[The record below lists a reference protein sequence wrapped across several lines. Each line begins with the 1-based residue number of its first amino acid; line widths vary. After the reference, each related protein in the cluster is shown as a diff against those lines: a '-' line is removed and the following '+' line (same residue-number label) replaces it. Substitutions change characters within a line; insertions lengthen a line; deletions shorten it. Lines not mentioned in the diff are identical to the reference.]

1 MIFPIVLSIQIATL
15 ATLINLPIALI
26 FSWLIV
32 KKQIRGSA
40 ALEVLMTIPLAIPPT
55 IIGFFVLVIFG
66 INGPIG
72 TITNNL
78 FGFNIIFTWLAATL
92 VTAIISFPLMAR
104 AIIVSMSEVE
114 PSLEKTALGLGAGPI
129 KVFFSI
135 TMPLSYRGIVAGS
148 LICFVRALS
157 EFGATIIV
165 AGNMPGKT
173 QTISLEIYSAIQ
185 SGDESTAFSLSAV
198 ALGIA
203 VAALV
208 VYNILIKKD
217 KRTLNQNEYT
227 KSTIYSLRSEFH

>member
-1 MIFPIVLSIQIATL
+1 MIFPIVLSIQIAII
-15 ATLINLPIALI
+15 ATVINLPIALL

-32 KKQIRGSA
+32 KKRIRGSS
-40 ALEVLMTIPLAIPPT
+40 ALEILMTIPLAIPPT

-72 TITNNL
+72 KITTGL
-78 FGFNIIFTWLAATL
+78 FGFNIIFTWIAATL

-104 AIIVSMSEVE
+104 SIMVSMSEID
-114 PSLEKTALGLGAGPI
+114 SNLEKTAQGLGAGPV

-135 TMPLSYRGIVAGS
+135 TLPLSYRGVIAGS

-165 AGNMPGKT
+165 AGNMPQKT
-173 QTISLEIYSAIQ
+173 QTISLAIYSAIQ
-185 SGDESTAFSLSAV
+185 LGDESTAFSLSAV

-203 VAALV
+203 IISLII
-208 VYNILIKKD
+208 YNILLKKD
-217 KRTLNQNEYT
+217 KRNLNHQ
-227 KSTIYSLRSEFH
+227 

>member
-1 MIFPIVLSIQIATL
+1 MIFPIVLSIQIAII

-40 ALEVLMTIPLAIPPT
+40 VLEVLMTIPLAIPPT

-114 PSLEKTALGLGAGPI
+114 PSLEKTALGLGAGPV

-173 QTISLEIYSAIQ
+173 QTISLAIYSAIQ

-203 VAALV
+203 VASLV
-208 VYNILIKKD
+208 VYNILLKKD
-217 KRTLNQNEYT
+217 KRTLNQNE
-227 KSTIYSLRSEFH
+227 

>member
-1 MIFPIVLSIQIATL
+1 MDSYQLQKNISSGEEGTFSLYEPHGF
-15 ATLINLPIALI
+15 INSHKQAYLTTI

-173 QTISLEIYSAIQ
+173 QTISLAIYSAIQ

-203 VAALV
+203 VASLV
-208 VYNILIKKD
+208 VYNILLKKD
-217 KRTLNQNEYT
+217 KRTLNQNE
-227 KSTIYSLRSEFH
+227 

>member
-1 MIFPIVLSIQIATL
+1 MIFPIVLSIQIAIL
-15 ATLINLPIALI
+15 ATIINLPIALLI
-26 FSWLIV
+26 SWLIV

-40 ALEVLMTIPLAIPPT
+40 ALELLMTIPLAIPPT

-72 TITNNL
+72 KITNDI
-78 FGFNIIFTWLAATL
+78 FGFNIIFTWIAATL

-104 AIIVSMSEVE
+104 AIIVSMSEVN
-114 PSLEKTALGLGAGPI
+114 PNLEKPARGLGAGPI

-135 TMPLSYRGIVAGS
+135 TVPLSYRGILAGS

-165 AGNMPGKT
+165 AGNMPKKT
-173 QTISLEIYSAIQ
+173 QTISLAIYSAIQ

-203 VAALV
+203 IVSLV
-208 VYNILIKKD
+208 VYNILLKKD
-217 KRTLNQNEYT
+217 KRNLSNNE
-227 KSTIYSLRSEFH
+227 

>member
-26 FSWLIV
+26 FSLLIV

-114 PSLEKTALGLGAGPI
+114 PSLEKTALGLGAGPV

-173 QTISLEIYSAIQ
+173 QTISLAIYSAIQ
-185 SGDESTAFSLSAV
+185 SGDESTAFRLSAV

-203 VAALV
+203 IASLV
-208 VYNILIKKD
+208 VYNILLKKD
-217 KRTLNQNEYT
+217 KRTLNQNE
-227 KSTIYSLRSEFH
+227 

>member
-173 QTISLEIYSAIQ
+173 QTISLAIYSAIQ

-203 VAALV
+203 VASLV
-208 VYNILIKKD
+208 VYNILLKKD
-217 KRTLNQNEYT
+217 KRTLNQNE
-227 KSTIYSLRSEFH
+227 

>member
-1 MIFPIVLSIQIATL
+1 MIFPIVLSIQIAIL

-40 ALEVLMTIPLAIPPT
+40 VLEVLMTIPLAIPPT

-173 QTISLEIYSAIQ
+173 QTISLAIYSAIQ
-185 SGDESTAFSLSAV
+185 SGDESTAFRLSAV

-203 VAALV
+203 IASLV
-208 VYNILIKKD
+208 VYNILLKKD
-217 KRTLNQNEYT
+217 KRTLNQNT
-227 KSTIYSLRSEFH
+227 

>member
-1 MIFPIVLSIQIATL
+1 MIFPIVLSIQIAIL

-173 QTISLEIYSAIQ
+173 QTISLAIYSAIQ

-203 VAALV
+203 VASLV
-208 VYNILIKKD
+208 VYNILLKKD
-217 KRTLNQNEYT
+217 KRTLNQNE
-227 KSTIYSLRSEFH
+227 

>member
-1 MIFPIVLSIQIATL
+1 MIFPIVLSIQIAII
-15 ATLINLPIALI
+15 ATVINLPIALL

-32 KKQIRGSA
+32 KKRIRGSS
-40 ALEVLMTIPLAIPPT
+40 ALEILMTIPLAIPPT

-72 TITNNL
+72 KITTGL
-78 FGFNIIFTWLAATL
+78 FGFNIIFTWIAATL

-104 AIIVSMSEVE
+104 SIMVSMSEID
-114 PSLEKTALGLGAGPI
+114 SNLEKTAQGLGAGPI

-135 TMPLSYRGIVAGS
+135 TLPLSYRGVIAGS

-165 AGNMPGKT
+165 AGNMPQKT
-173 QTISLEIYSAIQ
+173 QTISLAIYSAIQ
-185 SGDESTAFSLSAV
+185 LGDESTAFSLSAV

-203 VAALV
+203 IISLII
-208 VYNILIKKD
+208 YNILLKKD
-217 KRTLNQNEYT
+217 KRNLNHQ
-227 KSTIYSLRSEFH
+227 

>member
-114 PSLEKTALGLGAGPI
+114 PSLEKTALGLGAGPV

-173 QTISLEIYSAIQ
+173 QTISLAIYSAIQ
-185 SGDESTAFSLSAV
+185 SGDESTAFRMSAV

-203 VAALV
+203 IASLV
-208 VYNILIKKD
+208 VYNILLKKD
-217 KRTLNQNEYT
+217 KRTLNQNE
-227 KSTIYSLRSEFH
+227 

>member
-1 MIFPIVLSIQIATL
+1 MIFPIVLSIQIAII
-15 ATLINLPIALI
+15 ATIINLPIALL

-32 KKQIRGSA
+32 KKRIRGSS
-40 ALEVLMTIPLAIPPT
+40 ALEILMTIPLAIPPT

-72 TITNNL
+72 KITTNL
-78 FGFNIIFTWLAATL
+78 FGFNIIFTWIAATL

-104 AIIVSMSEVE
+104 AIIVSMSEID
-114 PSLEKTALGLGAGPI
+114 SNLEKTAQGLGAGPI

-135 TMPLSYRGIVAGS
+135 TLPLSYRGVVAGS

-165 AGNMPGKT
+165 AGNMPEKT
-173 QTISLEIYSAIQ
+173 QTISLAIYSAIQ
-185 SGDESTAFSLSAV
+185 LGDESTAFSLSAV

-203 VAALV
+203 IISLII
-208 VYNILIKKD
+208 YNILLKKD
-217 KRTLNQNEYT
+217 KRNLNHQ
-227 KSTIYSLRSEFH
+227 

>member
-1 MIFPIVLSIQIATL
+1 MIFPIVLSIQIAIL

-114 PSLEKTALGLGAGPI
+114 PSLEKTALGLGAGPV

-173 QTISLEIYSAIQ
+173 QTISLAIYSAIQ

-203 VAALV
+203 VASLV
-208 VYNILIKKD
+208 VYNILLKKD
-217 KRTLNQNEYT
+217 KRTLNQNE
-227 KSTIYSLRSEFH
+227 

>member
-1 MIFPIVLSIQIATL
+1 MIFPIVLSIQIAII
-15 ATLINLPIALI
+15 ATIINLPIALL

-32 KKQIRGSA
+32 KKRIRGSS
-40 ALEVLMTIPLAIPPT
+40 ALEILMTIPLAIPPT

-72 TITNNL
+72 KITTNL
-78 FGFNIIFTWLAATL
+78 FGFNIIFTWIAATL

-104 AIIVSMSEVE
+104 AIIVSMSEID
-114 PSLEKTALGLGAGPI
+114 SNLEKTAQGLGAGPI

-135 TMPLSYRGIVAGS
+135 TLPLSYRGVVAGS

-165 AGNMPGKT
+165 AGNMPEKT
-173 QTISLEIYSAIQ
+173 QTISLAIYSAIQ
-185 SGDESTAFSLSAV
+185 IGDESTAFSLSAV

-203 VAALV
+203 IISLII
-208 VYNILIKKD
+208 YNILLKKD
-217 KRTLNQNEYT
+217 KRNLSY
-227 KSTIYSLRSEFH
+227 K

>member
-114 PSLEKTALGLGAGPI
+114 PSLEKTALGLGAGPV

-173 QTISLEIYSAIQ
+173 QTISLAIYSAIQ

-203 VAALV
+203 VASLV
-208 VYNILIKKD
+208 VYNILLKKD
-217 KRTLNQNEYT
+217 KRTLNQNE
-227 KSTIYSLRSEFH
+227 

>member
-40 ALEVLMTIPLAIPPT
+40 VLEVLMTIPLAIPPT

-173 QTISLEIYSAIQ
+173 QTISLAIYSAIQ

-203 VAALV
+203 VASLV
-208 VYNILIKKD
+208 VYNILLKKD
-217 KRTLNQNEYT
+217 KRTLNQNE
-227 KSTIYSLRSEFH
+227 

>member
-1 MIFPIVLSIQIATL
+1 MIFPIVLSIQIAIL
-15 ATLINLPIALI
+15 ATIINLPIALLI
-26 FSWLIV
+26 SWLIV

-40 ALEVLMTIPLAIPPT
+40 ALELLMTIPLAIPPT

-72 TITNNL
+72 KITNDI
-78 FGFNIIFTWLAATL
+78 FGFNIIFTWIAATL

-104 AIIVSMSEVE
+104 AIIVSMSEVN
-114 PSLEKTALGLGAGPI
+114 PNLEKTARGLGAGPI

-135 TMPLSYRGIVAGS
+135 TVPLSYRGILAGS

-165 AGNMPGKT
+165 AGNMPKKT
-173 QTISLEIYSAIQ
+173 QTISLAIYSAIQ

-203 VAALV
+203 IVSLV
-208 VYNILIKKD
+208 VYNILLKKD
-217 KRTLNQNEYT
+217 KRNLSKNE
-227 KSTIYSLRSEFH
+227 

>member
-1 MIFPIVLSIQIATL
+1 MIFPIVLSIQIAII
-15 ATLINLPIALI
+15 ATVINLPIALL

-32 KKQIRGSA
+32 KRRIRGSS
-40 ALEVLMTIPLAIPPT
+40 ALEILMTIPLAIPPT

-72 TITNNL
+72 KITTGL
-78 FGFNIIFTWLAATL
+78 FGFNIIFTWIAATL

-104 AIIVSMSEVE
+104 SIMVSMSEID
-114 PSLEKTALGLGAGPI
+114 SNLEKTAQGLGAGPI

-135 TMPLSYRGIVAGS
+135 TLPLSYRGVIAGS

-165 AGNMPGKT
+165 AGNMPQKT
-173 QTISLEIYSAIQ
+173 QTISLAIYSAIQ
-185 SGDESTAFSLSAV
+185 LGDESTAFSLSAV

-203 VAALV
+203 IISLII
-208 VYNILIKKD
+208 YNILLKKD
-217 KRTLNQNEYT
+217 KRNLNHQ
-227 KSTIYSLRSEFH
+227 

>member
-78 FGFNIIFTWLAATL
+78 FGFNIIFTWLAAAL

-173 QTISLEIYSAIQ
+173 QTISLAIYSAIQ

-203 VAALV
+203 VASLV
-208 VYNILIKKD
+208 VYNILLKKD
-217 KRTLNQNEYT
+217 KRTLNQNE
-227 KSTIYSLRSEFH
+227 

>member
-173 QTISLEIYSAIQ
+173 QTISLAIYSAIQ
-185 SGDESTAFSLSAV
+185 SGDESTAFRLSAV

-203 VAALV
+203 IASLV
-208 VYNILIKKD
+208 VYNILLKKD
-217 KRTLNQNEYT
+217 KRTLNQNT
-227 KSTIYSLRSEFH
+227 

>member
-1 MIFPIVLSIQIATL
+1 MIFPIVLSIQIAIL

-173 QTISLEIYSAIQ
+173 QTISLAIYSAIQ
-185 SGDESTAFSLSAV
+185 SGDESTAFRLSAV

-203 VAALV
+203 IASLV
-208 VYNILIKKD
+208 VYNILLKKD
-217 KRTLNQNEYT
+217 KRTLNQNE
-227 KSTIYSLRSEFH
+227 

>member
-1 MIFPIVLSIQIATL
+1 MIFPIVLSIQIAIL

-40 ALEVLMTIPLAIPPT
+40 VLEVLMTIPLAIPPT

-78 FGFNIIFTWLAATL
+78 FGFNIIFTWLAAAL

-173 QTISLEIYSAIQ
+173 QTISLAIYSAIQ
-185 SGDESTAFSLSAV
+185 SGDESTAFRLSAI

-203 VAALV
+203 IASLV
-208 VYNILIKKD
+208 VYNILLKKD
-217 KRTLNQNEYT
+217 KRTLNQNE
-227 KSTIYSLRSEFH
+227 

>member
-173 QTISLEIYSAIQ
+173 QTISLAIYSAIQ
-185 SGDESTAFSLSAV
+185 SGDESTAFRLSAV

-203 VAALV
+203 IASLV
-208 VYNILIKKD
+208 VYNILLKKD
-217 KRTLNQNEYT
+217 KRTLNQNE
-227 KSTIYSLRSEFH
+227 

>member
-1 MIFPIVLSIQIATL
+1 MIFPIVLSIQIAII
-15 ATLINLPIALI
+15 ATIINLPIALL

-32 KKQIRGSA
+32 KKRIRGSS
-40 ALEVLMTIPLAIPPT
+40 ALEILMTIPLAIPPT

-72 TITNNL
+72 KITTGL
-78 FGFNIIFTWLAATL
+78 FGFNIIFTWIAATL

-104 AIIVSMSEVE
+104 SIMVSMSEID
-114 PSLEKTALGLGAGPI
+114 SNLEKTAQGLGAGPI

-135 TMPLSYRGIVAGS
+135 TLPLSYRGVIAGS

-165 AGNMPGKT
+165 AGNMPQKT
-173 QTISLEIYSAIQ
+173 QTISLAIYSAIQ
-185 SGDESTAFSLSAV
+185 LGDESTAFSLSAV

-203 VAALV
+203 IISLII
-208 VYNILIKKD
+208 YNILLKKD
-217 KRTLNQNEYT
+217 KRNLNHQ
-227 KSTIYSLRSEFH
+227 

>member
-15 ATLINLPIALI
+15 ETLINLPIALI

-78 FGFNIIFTWLAATL
+78 FGFNIIFTWLAAAL

-173 QTISLEIYSAIQ
+173 QTISLAIYSAIQ

-203 VAALV
+203 VASLV
-208 VYNILIKKD
+208 VYNILLKKD
-217 KRTLNQNEYT
+217 KRTLNQNE
-227 KSTIYSLRSEFH
+227 

>member
-173 QTISLEIYSAIQ
+173 QTISLAIYSAIQ

-203 VAALV
+203 IASLV
-208 VYNILIKKD
+208 VYNILLKKD
-217 KRTLNQNEYT
+217 KRTLNQNE
-227 KSTIYSLRSEFH
+227 

>member
-173 QTISLEIYSAIQ
+173 QTISLAIYSAIQ

-203 VAALV
+203 VASLV
-208 VYNILIKKD
+208 VLSLIH
-217 KRTLNQNEYT
+217 
-227 KSTIYSLRSEFH
+227 I